1 MSQLPPGERGYA
13 MVAAVAAIALFASLA
28 LVLVTGTRGGV
39 VMAGAERDRA
49 EAGAAADAG
58 LAMAL
63 RGLAGSG
70 ALGAWPIDGRVRNET
85 FGPAKLA
92 IRIEDERG
100 KLPINL
106 LEETQVQRLL
116 ERAGLRSERL
126 AIATD
131 SLNDWLD
138 EDDQLR
144 AFGAERDWYV
154 SRGIVP
160 RNGPLVSVE
169 ELSAIRGF
177 DAALVDRLRP
187 IITLH
192 WGGGPFEPRYASLDA
207 IAVMSE
213 DGEDPVAQIERAR
226 ELAGQV
232 TALSFNVEGGLVG
245 RPLTVTV
252 DATMPDGAHA
262 VRRTLVELTGS
273 SARPYVLRKVD

>member
-1 MSQLPPGERGYA
+1 MAVPAGERGYA
-13 MVAAVAAIALFASLA
+13 MVAAVAGIALFASLA

-39 VMAGAERDRA
+39 VMVGAECDRA
-49 EAGAAADAG
+49 EANAAVDAG

-63 RGLAGSG
+63 SGLVDGG
-70 ALGAWPIDGRVRNET
+70 PVGAWPIDGRVRSET
-85 FGPAKLA
+85 FGRAKLL

-106 LEETQVQRLL
+106 LEEVQIGRML
-116 ERAGLRSERL
+116 ERAGLRGERL
-126 AIATD
+126 SIATD

-138 EDDQLR
+138 DDDQLR
-144 AFGAERDWYV
+144 PAGAERDWYA

-160 RNGPLVSVE
+160 RNGPLVSLE
-169 ELSAIRGF
+169 ELAAIRGF
-177 DAALVDRLRP
+177 APALVERLRP
-187 IITLH
+187 IVTLN
-192 WGGGPFEPRYASLDA
+192 WGGGPFEARHASLDA

-226 ELAGQV
+226 EMAGQV
-232 TALSFNVEGGLVG
+232 TALSFNVEGGLAG

-252 DATMPDGAHA
+252 DANLPGGGHA

-273 SARPYVLRKVD
+273 SVRPYVLREVN

>member
-1 MSQLPPGERGYA
+1 MEVPPGERGYA

-39 VMAGAERDRA
+39 VMVGAERDRA
-49 EAGAAADAG
+49 EAGAAVDAG

-63 RGLAGSG
+63 RGLVDTGPM
-70 ALGAWPIDGRVRNET
+70 GAWPIDGRVRSES
-85 FGPAKLA
+85 FGRVKLS

-106 LEETQVQRLL
+106 LDETQIGRML
-116 ERAGLRSERL
+116 ERAGLRDERL
-126 AIATD
+126 DIARD
-131 SLNDWLD
+131 SLGDWLD

-144 AFGAERDWYV
+144 PAGAERDWYV

-160 RNGPLVSVE
+160 RNGPLVSLE
-169 ELSAIRGF
+169 ELAAIRGF
-177 DAALVDRLRP
+177 DPALVARLRP
-187 IITLH
+187 IITLT
-192 WGGGPFEPRYASLDA
+192 WGGGPFEARHASLDA

-226 ELAGQV
+226 EMAGQV
-232 TALSFNVEGGLVG
+232 TALSFNVQGGLVG

-252 DATMPDGAHA
+252 DATLPDGGHA
-262 VRRTLVELTGS
+262 SRRTLVELTGS
-273 SARPYVLRKVD
+273 SIRPYVLREVD

>member
-1 MSQLPPGERGYA
+1 MAVPAGERGYA
-13 MVAAVAAIALFASLA
+13 MVAAVAGIALFASLA

-39 VMAGAERDRA
+39 VMVGAECDRA
-49 EAGAAADAG
+49 EANAAVDAG

-63 RGLAGSG
+63 SGLVDGG
-70 ALGAWPIDGRVRNET
+70 PVGAWPIDGRVRSET
-85 FGPAKLA
+85 FGRAKLL

-106 LEETQVQRLL
+106 LEEIQIGRML
-116 ERAGLRSERL
+116 ERAGLRGERL
-126 AIATD
+126 SNAAD

-138 EDDQLR
+138 DDDQLR
-144 AFGAERDWYV
+144 PAGAERDWYA

-160 RNGPLVSVE
+160 RNGPLVSLE
-169 ELSAIRGF
+169 ELAAIRGF
-177 DAALVDRLRP
+177 DPALVERLRP
-187 IITLH
+187 IVTLN
-192 WGGGPFEPRYASLDA
+192 WGGGPFEARHASLDS

-226 ELAGQV
+226 EMAGQV
-232 TALSFNVEGGLVG
+232 TALSFNVEGGLAG

-252 DATMPDGAHA
+252 HANLPGGAHA

-273 SARPYVLRKVD
+273 SVRPYVLREVN